1 MKIEN
6 SVLPDTCTSC
16 GSANLEANE
25 DMVKC
30 LDCGMGKYKAGKHKG
45 VR

>member
-1 MKIEN
+1 MKSDGVILQERC
-6 SVLPDTCTSC
+6 LSC
-16 GSANLEANE
+16 GGINLEVNE

-30 LDCGMGKYKAGKHKG
+30 LDCGMGKYKSGRHKG

>member
-1 MKIEN
+1 MKVEN
-6 SVLPDTCTSC
+6 IVLQESCTSC
-16 GSANLEANE
+16 GSVNLESNE

-30 LDCGMGKYKAGKHKG
+30 LDCGMGKYKAGRHKG